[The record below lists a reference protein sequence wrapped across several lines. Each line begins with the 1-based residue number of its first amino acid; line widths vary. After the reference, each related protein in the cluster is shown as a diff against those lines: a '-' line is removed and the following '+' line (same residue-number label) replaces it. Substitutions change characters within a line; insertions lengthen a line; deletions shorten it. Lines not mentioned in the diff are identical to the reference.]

1 MTNAL
6 HNLFTSPIFFLTL
19 TMLLY
24 AGFEKLFIKANFN
37 PLVNPVML
45 TIAFVVGFLMVF
57 NIDYQTY
64 FQNVGLLNFLL
75 GPATVALAIPLYRS
89 YEEIKKASHVI
100 VITLIIGSLFA
111 IISAV
116 SFAYFLGGSKEVV
129 LSFAPRSATSPI
141 AIGISQ
147 EIGGIPS
154 LTAALVIIT
163 GIFCAMSSTIIFNIL
178 GIKDKRARGFATGLV
193 GHGIGTA
200 HKMRQ
205 SEQAGAFAGLAM
217 ALNGVA
223 TAILVPLVVP
233 IIMKLMH

>member
-1 MTNAL
+1 MINAL
-6 HNLFTSPIFFLTL
+6 HDMFASPIFFLTL
-19 TMLLY
+19 TMLSY
-24 AGFEKLFIKANFN
+24 AGFEKLFTKANFN
-37 PLVNPVML
+37 PLLNPVML

-57 NIDYQTY
+57 EIDFQSY
-64 FQNVGLLNFLL
+64 FKNVEFLNFLL

-89 YEEIKKASHVI
+89 YEEIKKSSFAI
-100 VITLIIGSLFA
+100 VITLILGSVFA
-111 IISAV
+111 ILSAILI
-116 SFAYFLGGSKEVV
+116 AYLLGGSKEVI

-154 LTAALVIIT
+154 LTAALVILT
-163 GIFCAMSSTIIFNIL
+163 GIICAMSSTIIFNLL

-205 SEQAGAFAGLAM
+205 NEQSGAFAGLAM

-223 TAILVPLVVP
+223 TAILVPTIVPLVMK
-233 IIMKLMH
+233 IIS